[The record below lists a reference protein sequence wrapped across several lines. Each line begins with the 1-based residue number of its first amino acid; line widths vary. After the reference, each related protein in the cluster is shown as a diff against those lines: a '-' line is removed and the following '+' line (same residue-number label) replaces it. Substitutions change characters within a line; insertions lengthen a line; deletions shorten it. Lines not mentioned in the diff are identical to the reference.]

1 MSTKMQNEKKQL
13 MRFKLLQGSHIQNSP
28 TKVYE
33 ENGVQKPVVEHF
45 QAPRP
50 YGDKDGNAD
59 PETIVES
66 YQDLEAKFNWE
77 KMPKKFERVHED
89 QRAAVA
95 AKPQLV
101 DYNQLKQKDQ
111 KFLLA
116 FCEKYELDVP
126 EGKTSKDDLL
136 GIIRVALGAGE

>member
-13 MRFKLLQGSHIQNSP
+13 MRFKLLSGSHIQNSP
-28 TKVYE
+28 TKFYE
-33 ENGVQKPVVEHF
+33 ENGVQKPVTEHF

-50 YGDKDGNAD
+50 YGDKDGNPD
-59 PETIVES
+59 PEVIVES
-66 YQDLEAKFNWE
+66 EVDLEAKFNWE

-101 DYNQLKQKDQ
+101 DYNSLKQKDQ
-111 KFLLA
+111 KFLAA